1 MPWCNEAR
9 GKLQGSFHL
18 HRQRVLGIRWPVHNR
33 GEGTLPLCL
42 IQSAQGP
49 GGAWQSD
56 RKLGPYSFLMTS
68 YMEQRELAFIEFL
81 LHHIKFLPKFSQDR
95 NDCILL
101 CRCSHIAELG
111 LEANTD

>member
-1 MPWCNEAR
+1 MKQEASS
-9 GKLQGSFHL
+9 KDPSIAQA
-18 HRQRVLGIRWPVHNR
+18 
-33 GEGTLPLCL
+33 EGGQFTTEERELFQPLPLCL
-42 IQSAQGP
+42 SQSAQGP
-49 GGAWQSD
+49 GGAWRRD
-56 RKLGPYSFLMTS
+56 RKLEPYPFLMTS

-81 LHHIKFLPKFSQDR
+81 PIFSQDR